1 MYGRIDPAQMSTAN
15 ISFFIGSFL
24 TQVCFGKFDLGLNFD
39 RPASSI
45 MIQSSC
51 GIQTAS
57 GALEKYDI
65 TDVTQLRGFL
75 NRDVTGATWGE
86 EGTLILEF
94 EGGDRLMVFDDSD
107 QYESYTISHGTT
119 TIVV

>member
-1 MYGRIDPAQMSTAN
+1 MYGRTDPALMSAIN
-15 ISFFIGSFL
+15 ISFFVGGFL

-45 MIQSSC
+45 MIQSSF
-51 GIQTAS
+51 GIETPS
-57 GALEKYDI
+57 RALEKYDI
-65 TDVTQLRGFL
+65 SDVTQLKGFL
-75 NRDVTGATWGE
+75 NCDVTGATWGE
-86 EGTLILEF
+86 QGTLILEF
-94 EGGDRLMVFDDSD
+94 EGGGRLMVFDDSD